1 MTVVRGVPAEEIP
14 AMWPEIRS
22 LVARAISHAAGDH
35 TPETVRI
42 DLEQRSRQL
51 FVTWPERTAILIT
64 AIEERPA
71 RKVLHVFALAGRLPK
86 DWREVLGSIETWA
99 AEQGC
104 AAIELQG
111 RPGWTRRLPEY
122 GGRMI
127 ILRKELTA

>member
-1 MTVVRGVPAEEIP
+1 MKAIRGVQPGEMSEL
-14 AMWPEIRS
+14 WPKVAP
-22 LVARAISHAAGDH
+22 LVARALSYAAGDH

-42 DLEQRSRQL
+42 DLEQRRRQL
-51 FVTWPERTAILIT
+51 FITWPAADAILIT

-71 RKVLHVFALAGRLPK
+71 RKVLQVFALAGRLPK
-86 DWREVLGSIETWA
+86 DWREALRNLETWA

-122 GGRMI
+122 RGRMI
-127 ILRKELTA
+127 TLRKELAA